1 MHNGVHFI
9 ENDPNIIVRSK
20 KSVCQILAEC
30 ICAIDEE
37 NKHTELLAALVNQ
50 SVESQKRM
58 RNLETDLDDAGNDN
72 ASASKDDGD
81 GAGTVTHEARSEEEY
96 DVENADYISEVLAS
110 DVLTTSVGKQSVK
123 MMYKYIKYNEEFL
136 LQQLNV
142 SDVEPDPN
150 DQNPGQRINEEKTEL
165 LNLMFHIGIQPF
177 DQLLTGKL
185 NIDYMNWLQ
194 TPMSLTP
201 ERAWL
206 QVSQRHEFQEN
217 VQLSAHEALM
227 VQSVTSQLKK

>member
-1 MHNGVHFI
+1 
-9 ENDPNIIVRSK
+9 
-20 KSVCQILAEC
+20 
-30 ICAIDEE
+30 
-37 NKHTELLAALVNQ
+37 
-50 SVESQKRM
+50 M
-58 RNLETDLDDAGNDN
+58 RNLETDIGDADVDN
-72 ASASKDDGD
+72 ASTSKDDLE
-81 GAGTVTHEARSEEEY
+81 APGTNTHEARSDEEY

-123 MMYKYIKYNEEFL
+123 MMYKYIKYNVEFL
-136 LQQLNV
+136 LQELNV

-150 DQNPGQRINEEKTEL
+150 DANPGQRIYEAKPEL

-177 DQLLTGKL
+177 DQLLTGKMNL
-185 NIDYMNWLQ
+185 DYMAWLQ

-206 QVSQRHEFQEN
+206 QVCQRHEFQEN